1 MPVRINQPLAPE
13 MSLNDAVTTMFGK
26 YFSNPAPETIAEVMQ
41 DVQEQTLSQLD
52 DEIHNNS
59 LIRLVSDSDGTHLDT
74 DNLIEWI
81 NLYYTIEA
89 K

>member
-1 MPVRINQPLAPE
+1 MPVRINQPLAPT
-13 MSLNDAVTTMFGK
+13 MSLNDSINSIFGK
-26 YFSNPAPETIAEVMQ
+26 YFEPIPYTTIVGDIQ
-41 DVQEQTLSQLD
+41 KQVLSDLD
-52 DEIHNNS
+52 DEIHEQG

-81 NLYYTIEA
+81 NLYYTIEP